1 MPTLK
6 KICLKGFITLALT
19 AAIPL
24 AIADSSAP
32 QAPTAAQKAAHKA
45 AVQAAIANVK
55 SACAQDFQDRCS
67 EFLPAEGQRPDRG
80 FFSCVKQNEAVF
92 SDGCQSAIQA
102 LKKIHHHHHHHHSAD
117 SSSSS
122 ASGASGGGQ

>member
-1 MPTLK
+1 MSTLK
-6 KICLKGFITLALT
+6 KFCLKGFITLALT

-32 QAPTAAQKAAHKA
+32 QAPPTAAQKAAHKA
-45 AVQAAIANVK
+45 AFKAAIANVK

-80 FFSCVKQNEAVF
+80 FFSCVKQNEAAF
-92 SDGCQSAIQA
+92 SDSCQSAIQA
-102 LKKIHHHHHHHHSAD
+102 LKKIHHHHHHHSAD

-122 ASGASGGGQ
+122 ASGS